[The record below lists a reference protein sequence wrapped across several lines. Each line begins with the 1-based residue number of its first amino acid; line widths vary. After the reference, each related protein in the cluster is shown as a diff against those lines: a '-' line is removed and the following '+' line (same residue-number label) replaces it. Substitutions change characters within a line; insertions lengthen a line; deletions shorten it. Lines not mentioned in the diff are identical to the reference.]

1 MVKYI
6 YMYIYFSVLE
16 VFFMVKN
23 ERWGKKFEDKRDW
36 VDYNKRLIKRGEWFF
51 DFSFLVNASKELALM
66 NKNKVGRPYQYS
78 NSFIEFEAKL
88 QPYFDYRSIQGICE
102 ALSEHIAD
110 FPINNYSNAC
120 RRINNLSLALPEVN
134 FDEPIY
140 VGNDG
145 SGIKVSNRGEW
156 IRQKWQVRR
165 GWIKAVITM
174 DVENKKLLE
183 IEVFEKGD
191 SEPDIFERHIK
202 TLRKKGIK
210 IKKACADGAHDK
222 RKLFNALEK
231 QGIEQAIKPRNNA
244 STKARGSTS
253 RAREV
258 RKFKALGYKAWA
270 KEKEYGM
277 RWATEGKFSSVKRKF
292 GEYVRSTKKNNMIE
306 EARRKFVLY
315 ERMIA
320 YSEA

>member
-1 MVKYI
+1 M
-6 YMYIYFSVLE
+6 
-16 VFFMVKN
+16 
-23 ERWGKKFEDKRDW
+23 ERWGKKRKDNRNW
-36 VDYNKRLIKRGEWFF
+36 PDYNQKLIKRGTWFF
-51 DFSFLVNASKELALM
+51 EFSFLKSAGKEIKQM
-66 NKNKVGRPYQYS
+66 NKNKVGKPYKYS
-78 NSFIEFEAKL
+78 NSFIEFESKL

-102 ALSEHIAD
+102 TLSEKIHN
-110 FPINNYSNAC
+110 FPVNNYTNAC
-120 RRINNLSLALPEVN
+120 RRINALELNLPVIN
-134 FDEPIY
+134 FDKPIY

-156 IRQKWQVRR
+156 MRQKWQVRR

-174 DVENKKLLE
+174 DVENKKILD

-202 TLRKKGIK
+202 QLVKKGVK

-231 QGIEQAIKPRNNA
+231 YKIEQAIKIRSNA
-244 STKARGSTS
+244 STKARGSIS

-258 RKFKALGYKAWA
+258 RKFKELGYEKWA

-277 RWATEGKFSSVKRKF
+277 RWSTEGKFSSVKRKF

-315 ERMIA
+315 ERMMA
-320 YSEA
+320 YTEA

>member
-1 MVKYI
+1 MAKT
-6 YMYIYFSVLE
+6 
-16 VFFMVKN
+16 

-36 VDYNKRLIKRGEWFF
+36 VGSTAKLIKRGEWFF
-51 DFSFLVNASKELALM
+51 DFSFLESFGGELNEM
-66 NKNKVGRPYQYS
+66 NKNKVGRPYSYS
-78 NSFIEFEAKL
+78 NSFIEFESKL
-88 QPYFDYRSIQGICE
+88 QPYFDYRSIQGICVS
-102 ALSEHIAD
+102 LSEKIPD
-110 FPINNYSNAC
+110 FPVNHYSNAC
-120 RRINNLSLALPEVN
+120 RRINSLDLDLPKIDFN
-134 FDEPIY
+134 KPIF

-156 IRQKWQVRR
+156 MRQKWQVRR

-174 DVENKKLLE
+174 DVENKKLLD

-191 SEPDIFERHIK
+191 SEPDIFERHIQQ
-202 TLRKKGIK
+202 LIKKGVK
-210 IKKACADGAHDK
+210 IRKACADGAHDK

-231 QGIEQAIKPRNNA
+231 HKIEQAIKIRSNA
-244 STKARGSTS
+244 STKAKGSVS

-258 RKFKALGYKAWA
+258 RKFKEMGYEKWA

-277 RWATEGKFSSVKRKF
+277 RWSTEGKFSSVKRKF

-315 ERMIA
+315 EKMMA
-320 YSEA
+320 YVEA

>member
-1 MVKYI
+1 MPK
-6 YMYIYFSVLE
+6 L
-16 VFFMVKN
+16 
-23 ERWGKKFEDKRDW
+23 ERWGKKFKDQRDW
-36 VDYNKRLIKRGEWFF
+36 VEHNSKLIKRGEWFF
-51 DFSFLVNASKELALM
+51 DFSFLESISQELREM
-66 NKNKVGRPYQYS
+66 NKDKVGRPYQYTD
-78 NSFIEFEAKL
+78 SFIEFESKL
-88 QPYFDYRSIQGICE
+88 QPYFDYRSLQGICKS
-102 ALSEHIAD
+102 LSEKIKG
-110 FPINNYSNAC
+110 FPVNHYSNIC
-120 RRINNLSLALPEVN
+120 RRINDLELNLPAID
-134 FDEPIY
+134 FDKPIF

-156 IRQKWQVRR
+156 MRQKWQVRR

-174 DVENKKLLE
+174 DVENKKLLD

-202 TLRKKGIK
+202 QLIKKGAI

-231 QGIEQAIKPRNNA
+231 HKIEQAIKIRSNA
-244 STKARGSTS
+244 STKARGSVS

-258 RKFKALGYKAWA
+258 RKFKEIGYKEWA
-270 KEKEYGM
+270 KEKNYGM

-306 EARRKFVLY
+306 EARRKFILC
-315 ERMIA
+315 ERMITYA
-320 YSEA
+320 ET